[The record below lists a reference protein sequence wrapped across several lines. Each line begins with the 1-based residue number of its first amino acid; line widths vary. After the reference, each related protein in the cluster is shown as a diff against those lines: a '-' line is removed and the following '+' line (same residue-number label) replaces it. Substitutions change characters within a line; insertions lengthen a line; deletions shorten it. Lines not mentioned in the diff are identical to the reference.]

1 MRYAEACERN
11 KGPILEVLREVFTEA
26 GVVLEIGS
34 GTGQHAAWFARHLPH
49 LQWQPTDRAGEL
61 DSAGAWHA
69 HARLDNLRSPR
80 VLDLLAGPWPLDS
93 ARYVVSINV
102 LHIAPAAA
110 APRLFAGAARV
121 LPAGGLVCLYGP
133 FRYRARELEPSND
146 NFDRWL
152 RARDPASGLRE
163 FEWVDE
169 QARASGFRLVED
181 RAMPAN
187 NRAGWWC
194 LDPRRR
200 PLPGAAL

>member
-1 MRYAEACERN
+1 MQFAEACERN
-11 KGPILEVLREVFTEA
+11 KTPILEVLREVFTTP
-26 GVVLEIGS
+26 GVVLETGS

-61 DSAGAWHA
+61 DSVEAWRA
-69 HARLDNLRSPR
+69 QARLDNLHPAR
-80 VLDLLAGPWPLDS
+80 VLDLLAGPWPLAS

-110 APRLFAGAARV
+110 TPRLFAGAART
-121 LPAGGLVCLYGP
+121 LPAGGLVYVYGP
-133 FRYRARELEPSND
+133 FRYRTRTLEPSNER
-146 NFDRWL
+146 FDLWL

-169 QARASGFRLVED
+169 QACDAGFQLVED

-187 NRAGWWC
+187 NRCAWW
-194 LDPRRR
+194 RRA
-200 PLPGAAL
+200 PG